1 MLTSGGKHYVTVVS
15 YTQIP
20 LAVKMNTAITCTLA
34 VKVNMAIPCTLAV
47 KVNTA
52 IPCKLILVQHY
63 ADQQICLT

>member
-20 LAVKMNTAITCTLA
+20 LAVKVNTAI
-34 VKVNMAIPCTLAV
+34 PCMLAV

-52 IPCKLILVQHY
+52 IPCKLILVQHH

>member
-34 VKVNMAIPCTLAV
+34 VKVN
-47 KVNTA
+47 TA